1 MASAIP
7 PRHPEFSPRACTAP
21 ATHTL
26 PAAAAAAAAPPASPA
41 GAASVAAS
49 ALAPAVS
56 LGNTPSAAHRKPK
69 VPMMLLVIVTSFVSA
84 TTYALCFP
92 SLAPYLVELDPQAG
106 QLLLGLSVAI
116 FSLTK
121 ALAAPIV
128 GRVVGV
134 VGTQAPLVALVLLL
148 AASQVLYA
156 LASSAWMVVVS
167 RALMGAASTTS
178 TVCRTAV
185 AMNVRRLYSLT
196 MTALTGSATF
206 FAPTTVA
213 VLTMTIFTRSRAV
226 RSGRGR
232 PRR

>member
-1 MASAIP
+1 
-7 PRHPEFSPRACTAP
+7 
-21 ATHTL
+21 
-26 PAAAAAAAAPPASPA
+26 
-41 GAASVAAS
+41 
-49 ALAPAVS
+49 
-56 LGNTPSAAHRKPK
+56 
-69 VPMMLLVIVTSFVSA
+69 MMLLVIVTSFVSA

-92 SLAPYLVELDPQAG
+92 SLAPYLVELYPQAG

-128 GRVVGV
+128 GRVVGA

-178 TVCRTAV
+178 PP
-185 AMNVRRLYSLT
+185 
-196 MTALTGSATF
+196 SA
-206 FAPTTVA
+206 AP
-213 VLTMTIFTRSRAV
+213 LL
-226 RSGRGR
+226 
-232 PRR
+232 P

>member
-1 MASAIP
+1 M
-7 PRHPEFSPRACTAP
+7 RCACTAP
-21 ATHTL
+21 DPHTL
-26 PAAAAAAAAPPASPA
+26 PAAAAAAAAAAAPPASPA
-41 GAASVAAS
+41 GAAS
-49 ALAPAVS
+49 
-56 LGNTPSAAHRKPK
+56 

-178 TVCRTAV
+178 TVCRTVV
-185 AMNVRRLYSLT
+185 AMNLLASREERT
-196 MTALTGSATF
+196 RQTAAINAATTLGF
-206 FAPTTVA
+206 VGGPAIGGLLFLLPGT
-213 VLTMTIFTRSRAV
+213 LL
-226 RSGRGR
+226 
-232 PRR
+232 

>member
-1 MASAIP
+1 MARGDARCPSLP
-7 PRHPEFSPRACTAP
+7 PQLPHPPY
-21 ATHTL
+21 TL
-26 PAAAAAAAAPPASPA
+26 PHSVTGR

-49 ALAPAVS
+49 ALAPVS
-56 LGNTPSAAHRKPK
+56 LGSTPAEAHRKPK

-92 SLAPYLVELDPQAG
+92 SLAPYLVELYPQAG

-128 GRVVGV
+128 GRVVGA

-178 TVCRTAV
+178 TVCRTVV
-185 AMNVRRLYSLT
+185 AMNLASREER
-196 MTALTGSATF
+196 
-206 FAPTTVA
+206 
-213 VLTMTIFTRSRAV
+213 TRKTDR
-226 RSGRGR
+226 
-232 PRR
+232 

>member
-7 PRHPEFSPRACTAP
+7 PLDPQFSQRRACTAP

-26 PAAAAAAAAPPASPA
+26 PAAAAAAAAAAAPPASPA
-41 GAASVAAS
+41 GAASAAAS

-56 LGNTPSAAHRKPK
+56 LGSAAAAAHRKPQ

-121 ALAAPIV
+121 ALAATIV

-167 RALMGAASTTS
+167 RALMGVASTTS
-178 TVCRTAV
+178 TVCRTVV
-185 AMNVRRLYSLT
+185 AMNLASREER
-196 MTALTGSATF
+196 
-206 FAPTTVA
+206 
-213 VLTMTIFTRSRAV
+213 TRQV
-226 RSGRGR
+226 SGPYR
-232 PRR
+232 